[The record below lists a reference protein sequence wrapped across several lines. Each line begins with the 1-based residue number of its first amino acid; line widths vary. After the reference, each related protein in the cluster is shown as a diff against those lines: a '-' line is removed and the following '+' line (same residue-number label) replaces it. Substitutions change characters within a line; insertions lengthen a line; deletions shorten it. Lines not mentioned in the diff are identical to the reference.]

1 MDVGLSSGNHVGD
14 VCQTSSVSQRKEKTH
29 LEWVKW
35 LGQGYGMEDAY
46 I

>member
-1 MDVGLSSGNHVGD
+1 MDGGLLSGTHVRD
-14 VCQTSSVSQRKEKTH
+14 VFQTSSVSQRKEKTH

-35 LGQGYGMEDAY
+35 LGQGYGTEDAY